1 MANRKHKKRYWGI
14 IAPNMPADG
23 LAQMAK
29 QQEDIGLEGT
39 FAPQVYG
46 PPFIPLAAAAT
57 TTVRLQLATGIAL
70 ALTRSPF
77 ETATA
82 AIDLD
87 RMSNG
92 RFILGLGTAL
102 RSWTEGF
109 YGMPYGKPVAHLR
122 EVVEIIR
129 MCIAK
134 AHSGELTSF
143 NGKYYDLDFSELQP
157 PGPPLR
163 TEIPIWISAVRGAM
177 TRLGAEIADGVIGH
191 PIWSPHWATTTIPE
205 QLKIGLD
212 RGGRQRS
219 DIHVNYWFWVT
230 PNKDRKQSVEDARAV
245 VAFYAG
251 IEQYEPY
258 FAAHGFGD
266 RCKGL
271 QDGVKRGDFMSVAHL
286 VSDDMATTFVMT
298 GTPDEVR
305 KKLEPMWE
313 VADSMTLLPPVLSL
327 EPENVLAY
335 FDTIAETFYQDL

>member
-1 MANRKHKKRYWGI
+1 M
-14 IAPNMPADG
+14 
-23 LAQMAK
+23 
-29 QQEDIGLEGT
+29 
-39 FAPQVYG
+39 
-46 PPFIPLAAAAT
+46 
-57 TTVRLQLATGIAL
+57 
-70 ALTRSPF
+70 TRSPF
-77 ETATA
+77 ETAMA

-87 RMSNG
+87 RISNG
-92 RFILGLGTAL
+92 RFVLGLGTAL
-102 RSWTEGF
+102 RSWIEGF

-122 EVVEIIR
+122 EVVEITR

-134 AHSGELTSF
+134 AHTGELTSF
-143 NGKYYDLDFSELQP
+143 KGNYYDLDFSELQP

-191 PIWSPHWATTTIPE
+191 PIWSPEWSMTTIPE

-219 DIHVNYWFWVT
+219 DIHLNYWFWVT
-230 PNKDRKQSVEDARAV
+230 PNKDRKQSIEDARAV

-258 FAAHGFGD
+258 FEAHGFGAQ
-266 RCKGL
+266 CKGL
-271 QDGVKRGDFMSVAHL
+271 QEGVKRGDYQSVAHL
-286 VSDDMATTFVMT
+286 VPDDMATTFVMT

-313 VADSMTLLPPVLSL
+313 VADSMTLLPPILSL
-327 EPENVLAY
+327 LPEQLETY
-335 FDTIAETFYQDL
+335 FNTIAETFYGD